1 MRILYVYMEF
11 YNPDGKPAL
20 HRGLTHFQMN
30 FGTKEYFRYKDGKLE
45 VLDANIALPERFW
58 GENIYNVTALAGDN
72 GSGKSTIMNCLMG
85 LLGEIYDKEIID
97 FNKTIL
103 VLEEKEKPVVLF
115 MPGRKSEQLE
125 ITGKKMELYMISTY
139 DKFPNTWMLE
149 VISKTKLIYLTN
161 TINEG
166 DFQRA
171 QLEDTRNNQS
181 SRDRMVHVRNRFL
194 YDCSTCGMMVS
205 DYRNDV
211 DWKSYQDGYGDKWLE
226 VFFSYEK
233 YKQVKYVFDK
243 KQYAILKRLRNR
255 GYHVP
260 VPEKLTI
267 TIYPANFSLLSKSQ
281 IVSMEGGK
289 VIETKELMAPGAALQ
304 VKKWKEQ
311 VESHKMRDTST
322 ISIDVLV
329 YELCCNCIQ
338 SLYRNIMHVL
348 EKSQKENEFI
358 NYFMNYLNRKKLEK
372 VEAKIAEDEFLE
384 IINMFIETYRIIA
397 VDREG
402 KNVKKDDLQWMGEC
416 SRTFIQYL
424 FREKE
429 ELSKHFQMIKP
440 VEYYLIPSMPHNSPL
455 KFSILAKD
463 AEWFSDFL
471 QKYRYICN
479 PHYFLDFNWG
489 LSSGEDNLLRLFTSL
504 YYIFEKDYANEKNG
518 DCKIYNID
526 AKGNRIAC
534 ESVILFMDEADLTYH
549 PEWQRRFVS
558 ILTAF
563 IQEIYPKECCR
574 EVQIILS
581 THSPLL
587 LGDMPSR
594 NVIYLKKDEKT
605 GITQTDGRGRIETF
619 GQNIHLILRDSFF
632 LSDGT
637 IGEFAGKKIQ
647 NVVDGLEEIRRVLE
661 DWQTAKCQF
670 DFSEGK
676 ECISKIKEEFEPVI
690 SLLAEGIIKSKL
702 MELASDYTRQL
713 EILTMPRPQYKDF
726 SSKEPKRQYA
736 DFTSE
741 ELKEELERISR
752 ELNRRG
758 KGEWE

>member
-11 YNPDGKPAL
+11 YNRYRKPTMY
-20 HRGLTHFQMN
+20 RGFTHFEMN

-45 VLDANIALPERFW
+45 VLDADIALPERFW

-72 GSGKSTIMNCLMG
+72 GSGKSTIMNCLMR
-85 LLGEIYDKEIID
+85 LLEKIYDGEIKV
-97 FNKTIL
+97 FNKMIL
-103 VLEEKEKPVVLF
+103 VLEEKENPAVLF
-115 MPGRKSEQLE
+115 MHGMKSEQLKV
-125 ITGKKMELYMISTY
+125 IGKKMELYMIPPY
-139 DKFPNTWMLE
+139 GKFPNGWILE
-149 VISKTKLIYLTN
+149 AISKTKLIYLTN

-166 DFQRA
+166 DFKRA
-171 QLEDTRNNQS
+171 QSEDSRNNRS
-181 SRDRMVHVRNRFL
+181 SRDRTVHIRNRFL

-211 DWKSYQDGYGDKWLE
+211 DWKSYQDSYGDKWLE

-243 KQYAILKRLRNR
+243 KQYAILKRLRDQ

-267 TIYPANFSLLSKSQ
+267 TMYPADFSLVFSSKGSLTEEDKGAREKRLLFPRADLQ
-281 IVSMEGGK
+281 I
-289 VIETKELMAPGAALQ
+289 Q
-304 VKKWKEQ
+304 KWKEQ
-311 VESHKMRDTST
+311 LKCRKMKDTSA
-322 ISIDVLV
+322 IFMDVLI
-329 YELCCNCIQ
+329 YELCCNCILGLFR
-338 SLYRNIMHVL
+338 SIMLML
-348 EKSQKENEFI
+348 EDGQRDAFIEYFRHFISNQKIKTVKEGIVKEEFVDLVDRMLET
-358 NYFMNYLNRKKLEK
+358 YKVMSDEQQGQESRKK
-372 VEAKIAEDEFLE
+372 DF
-384 IINMFIETYRIIA
+384 
-397 VDREG
+397 
-402 KNVKKDDLQWMGEC
+402 QWLGEC
-416 SRTFIQYL
+416 SRDFIQFL
-424 FREKE
+424 FKEKE
-429 ELSKHFQMIKP
+429 ELSKHFQVIKP
-440 VEYYLIPSMPHNSPL
+440 IKYFVISFMSCNSPFI
-455 KFSILAKD
+455 FSIVVKD
-463 AEWFSDFL
+463 AEWFSKFL

-479 PHYFLDFNWG
+479 PYYFLDFNWG
-489 LSSGEDNLLRLFTSL
+489 LSSGEDNLLRFFTSL

-574 EVQIILS
+574 EIQIILS

-605 GITQTDGRGRIETF
+605 GITQADGSGRIETF

-661 DWQTAKCQF
+661 NWQTAKCQF
-670 DFSEGK
+670 DFSEAK

-713 EILTMPRPQYKDF
+713 EMLTMPRQQYKDF

-752 ELNRRG
+752 ELSRRG
-758 KGEWE
+758 KGE

>member
-11 YNPDGKPAL
+11 YNRYRKPVI
-20 HRGLTHFQMN
+20 HRGLTHFEIN

-45 VLDANIALPERFW
+45 VLDADIALPDRFW

-85 LLGEIYDKEIID
+85 LLEKIYDGEIKV
-97 FNKTIL
+97 FNKMIL
-103 VLEEKEKPVVLF
+103 VLEEKEKPAVLF
-115 MPGRKSEQLE
+115 MPGQGSNQLE
-125 ITGKKMELYMISTY
+125 VIGKKMELYMIPLY
-139 DKFPNTWMLE
+139 GRFPNGWMLE
-149 VISKTKLIYLTN
+149 AISKTKLIYLTN
-161 TINEG
+161 TVNEG
-166 DFQRA
+166 DFKRA
-171 QLEDTRNNQS
+171 QSEDTRNNRS
-181 SRDRMVHVRNRFL
+181 SRDRSVHVRNRFL

-211 DWKSYQDGYGDKWLE
+211 DWKRYQDGYGDKWLE

-243 KQYAILKRLRNR
+243 KQYAILKRLRDQ

-267 TIYPANFSLLSKSQ
+267 TMYPADFSLVFSSKGSLTEEDKGIREKSLLFPSADLQ
-281 IVSMEGGK
+281 I
-289 VIETKELMAPGAALQ
+289 
-304 VKKWKEQ
+304 KKWKEQ
-311 VESHKMRDTST
+311 LICKKMKD
-322 ISIDVLV
+322 ISAISMDVLI
-329 YELCCNCIQ
+329 YELCCNCILGLFRSIMLMLGGDQ
-338 SLYRNIMHVL
+338 SDAFVEYFRHFISN
-348 EKSQKENEFI
+348 QKIKTVKEGIVKEEFI
-358 NYFMNYLNRKKLEK
+358 NLIDRMLETYKVMSDEQQGQESRKK
-372 VEAKIAEDEFLE
+372 DF
-384 IINMFIETYRIIA
+384 
-397 VDREG
+397 
-402 KNVKKDDLQWMGEC
+402 QWLGEC
-416 SRTFIQYL
+416 GRDFIQFL
-424 FREKE
+424 FKEKE
-429 ELSKHFQMIKP
+429 ELSKHFQMINP
-440 VEYYLIPSMPHNSPL
+440 VEYYVFPSKPYNSPFIL
-455 KFSILAKD
+455 SIVVKD
-463 AEWFSDFL
+463 AEWFSKFL

-479 PHYFLDFNWG
+479 PYYFLDFNWG

-574 EVQIILS
+574 EIQIILS

-605 GITQTDGRGRIETF
+605 GITQADGSGRIETF

-661 DWQTAKCQF
+661 NWQTAKCQF
-670 DFSEGK
+670 DFSEAK

-713 EILTMPRPQYKDF
+713 EMLTMPRQQYKDF

-752 ELNRRG
+752 ELSRRG
-758 KGEWE
+758 KGE